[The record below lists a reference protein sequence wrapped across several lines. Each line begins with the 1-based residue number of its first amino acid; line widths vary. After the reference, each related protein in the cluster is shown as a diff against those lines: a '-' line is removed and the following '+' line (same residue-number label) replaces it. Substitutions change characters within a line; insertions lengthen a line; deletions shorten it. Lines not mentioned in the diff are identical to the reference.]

1 MRSFEKLGS
10 FHKVKYCTYCS
21 SLCGIVRN
29 EYNSRKKGVRKR
41 LKRGPSAMGDFCD
54 RGSKVKGTLGTF
66 RDMGTLRTF
75 SDRGNQGSFGTGE
88 VLQMCHFVT
97 RDICLGD
104 VS

>member
-66 RDMGTLRTF
+66 RD
-75 SDRGNQGSFGTGE
+75 RGRCGRLVTGE
-88 VLQMCHFVT
+88 
-97 RDICLGD
+97 IKE
-104 VS
+104 VSGQERFCKCVIS